1 MKTNHMIGITP
12 AHDAPRFDLLR
23 DLGVQWVRQGYVF
36 PFAERGSERPSE
48 AFLRSEEQVETYLRE
63 GFQVLASFPGP
74 GSMRYAPEEGKT
86 VYVRAMP
93 EWMGEVGS
101 ADYQK
106 ALFDAAQWLAER
118 TKGKIT

>member
-1 MKTNHMIGITP
+1 MIGITP

-23 DLGVQWVRQGYVF
+23 ELGVKWVRQGYVF
-36 PFAERGSERPSE
+36 PFEDCVGGALSE
-48 AFLRSEEQVETYLRE
+48 AFLRSEAQVEKYLAE

-74 GSMRYAPEEGKT
+74 GSMRYAPEAGKT

-101 ADYQK
+101 AGYME
-106 ALFDAAQWLAER
+106 ALYGAA
-118 TKGKIT
+118 K